1 MDETQSPTQDSAAG
15 APAPATTPMTAAAAE
30 ATAAPPASGSPGDG
44 TGDGPGKDPGDGP
57 SLERIAPRLVAW
69 HNRHPL
75 ARRITAADV
84 HTLGVV
90 ALPFM
95 GAPRQEAR
103 EPSLDAPS
111 AAPTSPSP
119 AAATRRRFALPWA
132 KRPVLGPRAVW
143 DERFIAGAS
152 TRQIEAMALAQS
164 FGEAPSDMPLR
175 RIAIAPALAA
185 GDANQ
190 SGAWPLELY
199 LLSAAIDAGPARSR
213 VLVGQLGKVLGRRC
227 LDPRRLG
234 LAAAAGLLLLALLG
248 WALWPASP
256 KTEAAPPAAAPA
268 ASAASA
274 TAAPLPASAASAAL
288 AADEAA
294 SAASAASAV
303 PGTDAASA
311 APGEAASAAAAPA
324 SIALPFPLK
333 RDQAP
338 MQSGSAAAA
347 NTAASSAAGSAAAS
361 AASAK
366 PGQEPQESRVSV
378 DEVGL
383 GKLRQMEPGTKVVAL
398 VSLPQKSKA
407 EAEAQLARM
416 RELLG
421 QTLKGDAPLS
431 GAVLQT
437 KDGWRAAMWPF
448 ASREEAQLV
457 NAMLIARG
465 MRLRAVDF

>member
-1 MDETQSPTQDSAAG
+1 MDDTQSPSQDSPAG
-15 APAPATTPMTAAAAE
+15 APAAAAE
-30 ATAAPPASGSPGDG
+30 PTSAPPAAPAADATPAPASPQ
-44 TGDGPGKDPGDGP
+44 PASDGP
-57 SLERIAPRLVAW
+57 SLERLAPRLVAW

-75 ARRITAADV
+75 ARRITTADV

-111 AAPTSPSP
+111 AAPASP
-119 AAATRRRFALPWA
+119 APVAAKPRRFTLPWA
-132 KRPVLGPRAVW
+132 KRPTLGPRAVW

-152 TRQIEAMALAQS
+152 TRQIEALALTQS
-164 FGEAPSDMPLR
+164 FGEVPPDMPLR

-213 VLVGQLGKVLGRRC
+213 VLIGQLGRVLGRRC
-227 LDPRRLG
+227 LDPRRLAV
-234 LAAAAGLLLLALLG
+234 AAAAGVLLLALLG

-256 KTEAAPPAAAPA
+256 KDAAGHEAVPPATPASAASAVAPPTPASAASQALAPTDA

-274 TAAPLPASAASAAL
+274 PASAAP
-288 AADEAA
+288 AD
-294 SAASAASAV
+294 
-303 PGTDAASA
+303 
-311 APGEAASAAAAPA
+311 EAASAAAAPA
-324 SIALPFPLK
+324 SIALPFPVK

-338 MQSGSAAAA
+338 LQAGAATTPAQPS
-347 NTAASSAAGSAAAS
+347 TAAPGAATPGTAAS
-361 AASAK
+361 AAAGATA
-366 PGQEPQESRVSV
+366 GQPPQDARVSV

-431 GAVLQT
+431 GAVMQT